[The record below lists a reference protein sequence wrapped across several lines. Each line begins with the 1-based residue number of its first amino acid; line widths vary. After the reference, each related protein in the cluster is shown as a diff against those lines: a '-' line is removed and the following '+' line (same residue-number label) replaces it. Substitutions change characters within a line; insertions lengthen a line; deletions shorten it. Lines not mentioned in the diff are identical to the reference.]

1 MSRSTIHGSS
11 GYSSSPTRWTTSGCS
26 DRVEA
31 MLDGIDALVEGR
43 LFGHPETVRLWNRA
57 MRELAAVMA
66 REAEGDQGC
75 R

>member
-1 MSRSTIHGSS
+1 
-11 GYSSSPTRWTTSGCS
+11 
-26 DRVEA
+26 VEA

-66 REAEGDQGC
+66 QEADEW

>member
-1 MSRSTIHGSS
+1 
-11 GYSSSPTRWTTSGCS
+11 
-26 DRVEA
+26 

-66 REAEGDQGC
+66 QEAEGD
-75 R
+75 RK